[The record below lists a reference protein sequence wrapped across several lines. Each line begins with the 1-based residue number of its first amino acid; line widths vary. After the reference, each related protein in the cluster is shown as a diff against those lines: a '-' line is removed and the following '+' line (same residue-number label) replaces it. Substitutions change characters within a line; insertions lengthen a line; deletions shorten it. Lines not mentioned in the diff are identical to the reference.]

1 METSTSAASVFN
13 LYQEGLAPVQVL
25 QLCFLRRRAPR
36 RLRLE
41 RTRIEDDFVLP
52 RPKLQIASLLPPAG
66 VPLEQLMANF
76 LPGVHVQTY
85 CSADAAAPTDISIEA
100 ARDSAK
106 WHFLQPRQAAAEAVC
121 RWSTLAESDWR
132 YIHRSLQ
139 QHTKQQHDQD
149 AETVGLAAMA
159 EVPEITDICWTLEQC
174 SSDAFVRFIWDH
186 LLLSLLQQCLN
197 SDTLTYHRLFS
208 LLVTNRSLA
217 SLSPKDFR
225 VKVRARN
232 LRQVDDT
239 LGAQAELVLIA
250 MYRRQRDAT
259 K

>member
-41 RTRIEDDFVLP
+41 RTRIEDDFLLP
-52 RPKLQIASLLPPAG
+52 RPKLQIASLLPP
-66 VPLEQLMANF
+66 
-76 LPGVHVQTY
+76 
-85 CSADAAAPTDISIEA
+85 A

-259 K
+259 N